1 MNMNRNITIAHGS
14 EDGPEITLDVLESRV
29 RRARTEGVPGTAK
42 LKVIYDPTRLA
53 DALVFTVPVDAAT
66 LTVDQ
71 LISAFRTSAD
81 EATRTSAWDE
91 LVARARA

>member
-1 MNMNRNITIAHGS
+1 MNKNIIIAHGA

-66 LTVDQ
+66 LTVDE
-71 LISAFRTSAD
+71 LVSVFRTSTD
-81 EATRTSAWDE
+81 EVSRASAWNE